1 MKKLPK
7 LIVLSLLTLTSLAG
21 CDNGGEKDSSLS
33 SKESSSLTTSSSSS
47 SSASSSKASSSVD
60 SSIESVVSSSS
71 AESSD
76 VSSNVSID
84 PISSDVSSSEDS
96 SSSESSSSE
105 EEKFKISLVK
115 DAFVEAEFLVDGK
128 AISLDD
134 ELNQGVEITMNL
146 TFTTDYMLKDAPTFS
161 LDCNVETLSEGV
173 SYKFV
178 MPKGNLTITLA
189 SKEVEKLY
197 REVKSVDI
205 ISTNYIEKV
214 EGISKGQDIKIGNT
228 VEVELTAKSS
238 SDYVTYAIIVN
249 GTTIKLEQ
257 DSTNS
262 KLFKGSFEMPD
273 EDIEVKATHIMKQ
286 AGEDDTFTTVQF
298 ESSDLYDIY
307 GIENNA
313 KYKCKDSNYNYDSTT
328 IQFYVVRRDKNIR
341 ISSVLYSVGDS
352 TLKSSITK
360 TGDLYKINFASDYR
374 VENSI
379 VHINVTAEEVG
390 TCKVSVDDLDKIDV
404 DLTESEFTAKESI
417 EITPI
422 AKDGYYVV
430 GLASITDGEGND
442 VTSIGDYSSSS
453 NKVNISSLPKGSI
466 VVKFKIVKGVEVQVE
481 ANDSISSCK
490 IEHSLNATYLT
501 SYYADWKEST
511 YAIPGKYFRVTPTL
525 KSEVK
530 GKITKVYFN
539 DILMESMSS
548 GRYGVLVPE
557 DLTTTPVI
565 TFEVAFARTITLNDS
580 EEYEKYSFRQISA
593 YKGDEVS
600 FELKEKP
607 GYKIESASLSNGTV
621 CEKVSYSYSE
631 KFKFTMPD
639 EDVTI
644 QVKTTQV
651 ATHKVT
657 KELGDGVTLTLTNKY
672 GSKLKDEDL
681 ATINEGDKLNGT
693 LSFAN
698 GFKAKSV
705 TFGDET
711 VEVTSNKFTITVS
724 KDATL
729 KVETEE
735 EEKHGLII
743 NKVNADLFSSVAVRD
758 QSAYT
763 DITGEDLKCYVGH
776 KIRVTPSL
784 STAGKNDYLINEKS
798 FSLKNSA
805 NEDVKFDVTVSSY
818 STYIDFVMPSDD
830 VTLTITPSSYP
841 TVNSL
846 DGGNCALLKVVEG
859 SASFP
864 TDSSMCISVPGTLK
878 QGKTYRVY
886 LDDPDYDSSKTYK
899 LLVKD
904 SSGKELK
911 SATFSS
917 EHDYWSFNVGTL
929 DVTISVTIT
938 DK

>member
-21 CDNGGEKDSSLS
+21 CDNGGGKDSSLS

-146 TFTTDYMLKDAPTFS
+146 TFAKDYMLKDVPNFS

-214 EGISKGQDIKIGNT
+214 EGISKGQDIKIGNI
-228 VEVELTAKSS
+228 VEVELTAKYSS
-238 SDYVTYAIIVN
+238 YTQLTYAIIVN

-257 DSTNS
+257 DSTNT

-313 KYKCKDSNYNYDSTT
+313 KYKCKVGTDYNYDSCR
-328 IQFYVVRRDKNIR
+328 IKFYVIKKNLSTKITK
-341 ISSVLYSVGDS
+341 VEWSVGES
-352 TLKSSITK
+352 TSTTKISGSDNFYEIYLYNYTSSIANNT
-360 TGDLYKINFASDYR
+360 I
-374 VENSI
+374 
-379 VHINVTAEEVG
+379 HIKVTSEEVG

-404 DLTESEFTAKESI
+404 DLTESEFTATEKLI
-417 EITPI
+417 ITPT

-442 VTSIGDYSSSS
+442 VTSIGDYYTST
-453 NKVNISSLPKGSI
+453 NKVSISSLPKGSI
-466 VVKFKIVKGVEVQVE
+466 VVKFKIVKGVEVQVNKGDYVE
-481 ANDSISSCK
+481 SYKLEYNK
-490 IEHSLNATYLT
+490 T
-501 SYYADWKEST
+501 SYDWCEST
-511 YAIPGKYFRVTPTL
+511 YAIPGKQLRITPTL
-525 KSEVK
+525 KSEVS
-530 GKITKVYFN
+530 GKIAKVYFN
-539 DILMESMSS
+539 GQEMTSS
-548 GRYGVLVPE
+548 YGGRYIIDVPE
-557 DLTTTPVI
+557 DLTTTPII
-565 TFEVAFARTITLNDS
+565 TFEVAFARTITLKASD
-580 EEYEKYSFRQISA
+580 EFDIYSSPKGSA
-593 YKGDEVS
+593 YKDEQIS
-600 FELKEKP
+600 FKLREKT
-607 GYKIESASLSNGTV
+607 GYKIESVSLSNGTA
-621 CEKVSYSYSE
+621 CEKGSSWNSE
-631 KFKFTMPD
+631 EFKFTMPD
-639 EDVTI
+639 EDVEIKVVT
-644 QVKTTQV
+644 KQV
-651 ATHKVT
+651 ATHAVT
-657 KELGDGVTLTLTNKY
+657 KTLGEGVTCTFENKYGLTLT
-672 GSKLKDEDL
+672 DDQL
-681 ATINEGDKLNGT
+681 ATINEGDELKGK

-711 VEVTSNKFTITVS
+711 VEVNSNKFTITVS

-735 EEKHGLII
+735 EEKHGLTI
-743 NKVNADLFSSVAVRD
+743 NKENADLFDSVAVRD
-758 QSAYT
+758 T
-763 DITGEDLKCYVGH
+763 NGGVDITGEDLKCYVGH

-784 STAGKNDYLINEKS
+784 STAGKKDYQLLESS

-805 NEDVKFDVTVSSY
+805 SEDIEFTYSSY
-818 STYIDFVMPSDD
+818 SAYIEFTMPSDD

-841 TVNSL
+841 TVNSFAG
-846 DGGNCALLKVVEG
+846 DNCNLLKVVEG
-859 SASFP
+859 STYSFP
-864 TDSSMCISVPGTLK
+864 SDSSSFISVPGNLK
-878 QGKTYRVY
+878 QGNKYTVF
-886 LDDPDYDSSKTYK
+886 LDDPDYNSSKTYK

-911 SATFSS
+911 SSKFYS
-917 EHDYWSFNVGTL
+917 EHDWLSFDVGTL
-929 DVTISVTIT
+929 DVTISLTIE
-938 DK
+938 